1 MKNKIKHLKNFGS
14 WIIAINFR
22 AKNLK
27 MIWEKLNRFTS
38 ISKYKSLSE
47 AARQE
52 NYSQSTW
59 SRDIAE
65 LEDVFRARLIYR
77 NYNGIKLTEKGKN
90 LVEIIIN
97 FKENLKNFKSTN

>member
-1 MKNKIKHLKNFGS
+1 
-14 WIIAINFR
+14 
-22 AKNLK
+22 

-65 LEDVFRARLIYR
+65 LEDVFGARLIYR